1 VIEPMSMN
9 PRAKFTVVVLV
20 YLALGACSGAKK
32 EPKNE
37 PDDTA
42 GGSDDV
48 TQPDDAAT
56 THHDDGGGAGE
67 DGPKVEPSPKPA
79 VREQDY
85 EITYTDCEAL
95 AQAYAGA
102 WEHDEM
108 EKLNKK
114 GLPEKQFQ
122 AAQEQLQSGKQHML
136 DNWLSECQKTVGT
149 AYLYK
154 NLQCATKARTLQRFN
169 DCWEGKVQE

>member
-1 VIEPMSMN
+1 MN
-9 PRAKFTVVVLV
+9 LRAISIIAVL
-20 YLALGACSGAKK
+20 ACSACGGGRS
-32 EPKNE
+32 EPKH
-37 PDDTA
+37 
-42 GGSDDV
+42 
-48 TQPDDAAT
+48 QDDATSTSEDQPPSEDGEAT
-56 THHDDGGGAGE
+56 RHDDGGGE
-67 DGPKVEPSPKPA
+67 VSDSGPKVEPSPKPA

-85 EITYTDCEAL
+85 EITYNDCEAL
-95 AQAYAGA
+95 AEAYGGA

-122 AAQEQLQSGKQHML
+122 GAQAELEAGKQHMQE
-136 DNWLSECQKTVGT
+136 NWLSECQKTVGT